1 MSSDSDIQ
9 SFSTLTG
16 QRQFVDSKIK
26 KEDEEIAAKGS
37 FIHLLLK
44 SRRSYPPL
52 TTRTELHRLLC
63 DTPKLLR
70 NLLNACELKRFR
82 LESIKTQHFC
92 QMACPNRY
100 CYGFLLMISC
110 SCGVL
115 LIAPTEAEDD
125 AGSLLGGKK
134 LIIGLP
140 YKSGYTQFVDVQQLN
155 SSDSNQV
162 VQVGGYSINVFDATI
177 AYLKRSNYNISFE
190 YRAFV
195 DEEGNSAGDYDA
207 LVHQIFEGKYDAV
220 VGDVTIL
227 AKRLNYADFTL
238 PYTHSNVK
246 MLVKVRHD
254 PRLNMWI
261 FVRPFSWSLW
271 LSIAIISTFIGGIL
285 LFMERNVNKDST
297 HENAPCRK
305 QFNGI
310 SILWFPV
317 VQAIFPERESL
328 AKNCSR
334 FVLVMWLILVFVLM
348 QSYTASLSSI
358 LTIHQLQPR
367 YLSENDVT
375 EDPNIIVGYN
385 HGSFVGDLLIN
396 GLKID
401 RSRVKSYASIKDY
414 KEALDKGSRKG
425 GVDAIFDEAPY
436 FKAFLKNYGSN
447 YAVVGT
453 RHHAGGFGFAFRKGS
468 TLTPHFSKAILNISE
483 SNEMDCIQETYFGS
497 SDDDKNQELSNSS
510 SSNDASPSLTAYSF
524 AGLFMV
530 IGILSLLALLVSECH
545 IWRKPVML
553 AQTYSQQFFSRSS
566 KRISPLEEGSPTT
579 IKDDKECY
587 TRAEYIGSEV
597 LADN

>member
-1 MSSDSDIQ
+1 MDSNIIVGYHRDSFVRGLLVDRLKIDRSMVKNYSDIKEYKEALDRGSHKDGVDAIFDQ
-9 SFSTLTG
+9 VPYIKIFLKQNGSNYAMVATRDRIDGFGFIPLPFNVNDHPVSRIASSLSSLNVEIYTT
-16 QRQFVDSKIK
+16 VDSKIK

-52 TTRTELHRLLC
+52 TTRTELRRLLSGTVSILISSFYSLLYLLTKNQIINFC
-63 DTPKLLR
+63 EILKLDTPKLLR

-82 LESIKTQHFC
+82 LESLKTQHFC
-92 QMACPNRY
+92 QMAYPNRY

-115 LIAPTEAEDD
+115 LIAPIEAEDD

-140 YKSGYTQFVDVQQLN
+140 YKSGYTPFVDVQQLN
-155 SSDSNQV
+155 SSNNNQV

-297 HENAPCRK
+297 HENSPCRK

-334 FVLVMWLILVFVLM
+334 FVLAMWLILVFVLM

-396 GLKID
+396 GLKIH
-401 RSRVKSYASIKDY
+401 RSRVKSYASIKAY
-414 KEALDKGSRKG
+414 KEALDKGSRKVVLMLFLMKLPTLRLSSRIMAPIMQWLELG
-425 GVDAIFDEAPY
+425 TMLVDLVLHFARAP
-436 FKAFLKNYGSN
+436 
-447 YAVVGT
+447 
-453 RHHAGGFGFAFRKGS
+453 R
-468 TLTPHFSKAILNISE
+468 
-483 SNEMDCIQETYFGS
+483 
-497 SDDDKNQELSNSS
+497 
-510 SSNDASPSLTAYSF
+510 
-524 AGLFMV
+524 
-530 IGILSLLALLVSECH
+530 
-545 IWRKPVML
+545 
-553 AQTYSQQFFSRSS
+553 
-566 KRISPLEEGSPTT
+566 
-579 IKDDKECY
+579 
-587 TRAEYIGSEV
+587 
-597 LADN
+597 